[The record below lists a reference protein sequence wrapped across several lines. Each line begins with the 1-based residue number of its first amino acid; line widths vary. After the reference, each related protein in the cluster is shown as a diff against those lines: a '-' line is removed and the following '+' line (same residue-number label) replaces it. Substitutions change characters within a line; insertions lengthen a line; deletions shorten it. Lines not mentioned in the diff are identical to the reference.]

1 MQRFLGQ
8 NTGDAWGASSIKGEA
23 SQTSP
28 GFPCIGRGR
37 RFCGDASSEIGFTPS
52 VAYQCCTMR
61 WSPGMRCISEQLRA
75 VESDLTAASVLC
87 DDDPDGVF
95 VYIKPEMECSFSSWC
110 VCRVVLHKLAAD
122 ALSNDDVLTDP
133 ACGSIPTCRDNPR
146 IKKTIGKHTA
156 PFNPPASGAA
166 TGPTATKSRPL
177 PKASPSKR
185 CQRRG

>member
-1 MQRFLGQ
+1 M
-8 NTGDAWGASSIKGEA
+8 
-23 SQTSP
+23 TSP
-28 GFPCIGRGR
+28 GSLHRQGR

-75 VESDLTAASVLC
+75 VESDLTVASVLC
-87 DDDPDGVF
+87 DDDRDGVF
-95 VYIKPEMECSFSSWC
+95 VDIKPEMECSFSSWC

-146 IKKTIGKHTA
+146 IKKQSENTPLLSTPCVRSCH
-156 PFNPPASGAA
+156 
-166 TGPTATKSRPL
+166 GPDSHKI
-177 PKASPSKR
+177 
-185 CQRRG
+185 